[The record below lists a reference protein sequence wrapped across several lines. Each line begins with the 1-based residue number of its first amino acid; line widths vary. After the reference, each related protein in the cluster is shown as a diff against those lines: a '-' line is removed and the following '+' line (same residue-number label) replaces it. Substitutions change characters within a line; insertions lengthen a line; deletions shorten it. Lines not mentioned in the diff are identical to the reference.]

1 MIPNTQYIV
10 TKPSDD
16 KSFFL
21 GDIIVLKDDGRIW
34 IGDDYIESKDISAA
48 ITGMEYKLLTTAAPN
63 HLNGV
68 ALETYKLLQQVADL
82 QNPRFNDAAYMDLIV
97 EMDRLA
103 DLAQELLAKIE
114 GGGE

>member
-1 MIPNTQYIV
+1 MSKHTPGPWVVDSEDADLFTQNQ
-10 TKPSDD
+10 S
-16 KSFFL
+16 
-21 GDIIVLKDDGRIW
+21 RMW
-34 IGDDYIESKDISAA
+34 INA
-48 ITGMEYKLLTTAAPN
+48 TGMHIGYVDGPRTSERIANARLIAATP
-63 HLNGV
+63 
-68 ALETYKLLQQVADL
+68 EMYELLQQVADL